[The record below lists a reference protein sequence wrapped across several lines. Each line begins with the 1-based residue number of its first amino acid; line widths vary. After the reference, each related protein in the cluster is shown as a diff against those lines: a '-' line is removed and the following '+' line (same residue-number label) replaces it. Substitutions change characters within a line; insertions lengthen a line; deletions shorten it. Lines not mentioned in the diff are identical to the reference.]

1 MTSIVKHR
9 IKDVLHVFYLSNGD
23 IIILT
28 KKEFDDEIYQDEN
41 FVIESVNNQHY
52 VAVFDKK
59 DDYEPLEFKPD
70 IVAFQL
76 VD

>member
-1 MTSIVKHR
+1 MTSIVKHM

-52 VAVFDKK
+52 VVVFDKK